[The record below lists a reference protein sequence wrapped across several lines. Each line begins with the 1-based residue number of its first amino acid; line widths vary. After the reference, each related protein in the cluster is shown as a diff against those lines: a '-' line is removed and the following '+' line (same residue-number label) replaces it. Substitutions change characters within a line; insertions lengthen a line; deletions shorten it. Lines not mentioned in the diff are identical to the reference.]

1 MPETKASAYTAE
13 VFTKAMSAIIA
24 TKKTHDWLFYV
35 SDEWELS
42 SGSRDIIEDFAR
54 TMRTAQGAVSV
65 MQKPH
70 HWIEEIVAYVED
82 MSTVDFEKS
91 AIIAKFGTWHCSNC
105 ELETTLRE
113 DGEHEDCE

>member
-1 MPETKASAYTAE
+1 MAETKASAYTSE
-13 VFTKAMSAIIA
+13 VFGKAMSAILA
-24 TKKTHDWLFYV
+24 TKKTHDWVFDV
-35 SDEWELS
+35 GDEWELS

-54 TMRTAQGAVSV
+54 TMSTAQGAVNV

-82 MSTVDFEKS
+82 MSMVGFEKS
-91 AIIAKFGTWHCSNC
+91 AIIAKFGTWHCENC
-105 ELETTLRE
+105 GSETTLRE